1 MSGKN
6 QEKGILRWM
15 KNFIFQIFSLT
26 VETLTNLG
34 GGGGGGCTRAVLGY
48 LFLKNVS
55 MILELFQTISQRK
68 QPWEK

>member
-1 MSGKN
+1 MISFGYVRVWKNCKMSGKN

-34 GGGGGGCTRAVLGY
+34 GGGGGGGGGVP
-48 LFLKNVS
+48 
-55 MILELFQTISQRK
+55 ELFWDTCS
-68 QPWEK
+68 